1 MSGNFLSGSKGVKD
15 PLKVPEYRC
24 ALPRDHSSE
33 MDLIS
38 TGGEN
43 LLDFP
48 GLGEV
53 LSSYEWDIKYGISLP
68 QERPVPMRVTM
79 GPLGIPL
86 KTIPGPKTFCGVGVR
101 ASGVLSSADMD
112 LGVLLES
119 PQGRLQK

>member
-1 MSGNFLSGSKGVKD
+1 
-15 PLKVPEYRC
+15 
-24 ALPRDHSSE
+24 

-53 LSSYEWDIKYGISLP
+53 LSSYEWDIKYGICLP

-86 KTIPGPKTFCGVGVR
+86 KTIPGPKTFCGIGVR
-101 ASGVLSSADMD
+101 ASGVVSSADMD
-112 LGVLLES
+112 LGGTSGVFTGES
-119 PQGRLQK
+119 YLVCSGGMRLRFPPEL